1 MFHVKHSFPLGAP
14 TRSDRTDTPAGL
26 RGSRRLGAARFGYA
40 DRIGALP
47 KRTCAPR
54 IPASP
59 GMRPRADDPSA
70 RMHPAGAR
78 SPYACA
84 RLAGAPSART
94 YPAGARSARLRP
106 GRPPRRA
113 FAPPQTR
120 PPQRAPR
127 CCFPQVR
134 FRHHGDAS
142 RRYVFAPLALS
153 AGALPVS
160 PSRPRPLAR
169 PSHSRPSCTCHERRA
184 DVSSPTCEAEP
195 RLRSRMFH
203 VKHLFLISFRASSA
217 ARLSCAVAPALSHAS
232 SP

>member
-1 MFHVKHSFPLGAP
+1 MKHSFPLGAP

-40 DRIGALP
+40 DRIDALP

-59 GMRPRADDPSA
+59 GMCPRADDPSA
-70 RMHPAGAR
+70 RTH
-78 SPYACA
+78 
-84 RLAGAPSART
+84 
-94 YPAGARSARLRP
+94 PAGARSARLRP
-106 GRPPRRA
+106 GRPPACVR
-113 FAPPQTR
+113 PPQTR

-142 RRYVFAPLALS
+142 RRYVFVPLALS

>member
-1 MFHVKHSFPLGAP
+1 MKHSFPLGHPRAP
-14 TRSDRTDTPAGL
+14 IARTPLPALEDLAGL
-26 RGSRRLGAARFGYA
+26 GQR
-40 DRIGALP
+40 ALATP
-47 KRTCAPR
+47 
-54 IPASP
+54 IAS
-59 GMRPRADDPSA
+59 ALSPSA
-70 RMHPAGAR
+70 RAPRAY
-78 SPYACA
+78 PPPQACA
-84 RLAGAPSART
+84 LAQMTPPHARTPQVPAPPMRALASRVPPPHARTPQVSAQRAFVPGAP
-94 YPAGARSARLRP
+94 PACV
-106 GRPPRRA
+106 RPPPA
-113 FAPPQTR
+113 DAPSP
-120 PPQRAPR
+120 A
-127 CCFPQVR
+127 CSAV
-134 FRHHGDAS
+134 
-142 RRYVFAPLALS
+142 LLS

>member
-1 MFHVKHSFPLGAP
+1 MGQRALA
-14 TRSDRTDTPAGL
+14 TPIA
-26 RGSRRLGAARFGYA
+26 S
-40 DRIGALP
+40 AL
-47 KRTCAPR
+47 
-54 IPASP
+54 S
-59 GMRPRADDPSA
+59 PSA
-70 RMHPAGAR
+70 RAPRAY
-78 SPYACA
+78 PPPQACA
-84 RLAGAPSART
+84 LAQMTPPHACTPQVPAPPMRALASRVPPRHART
-94 YPAGARSARLRP
+94 PQVPAQRAFVPGA
-106 GRPPRRA
+106 PPRRA

>member
-113 FAPPQTR
+113 FAPPRRRALPSVLRGAAFRRCAFVTTVMPPAGTCSPRWRFPQVRSPSRHRVRALSRGPRIRALLARATSAGR
-120 PPQRAPR
+120 TCPPQRAKR
-127 CCFPQVR
+127 NLDCVQECF
-134 FRHHGDAS
+134 
-142 RRYVFAPLALS
+142 
-153 AGALPVS
+153 
-160 PSRPRPLAR
+160 
-169 PSHSRPSCTCHERRA
+169 T
-184 DVSSPTCEAEP
+184 
-195 RLRSRMFH
+195 
-203 VKHLFLISFRASSA
+203 
-217 ARLSCAVAPALSHAS
+217 
-232 SP
+232 